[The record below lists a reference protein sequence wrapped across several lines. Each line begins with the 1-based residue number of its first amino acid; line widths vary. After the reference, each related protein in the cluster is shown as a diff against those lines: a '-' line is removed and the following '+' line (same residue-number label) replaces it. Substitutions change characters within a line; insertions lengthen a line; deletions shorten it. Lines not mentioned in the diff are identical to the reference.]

1 MRMNERKREFWRAA
15 VHILLSLSLIAL
27 VEFGMTPFELFLI
40 LIIAIST
47 SMIYKRI
54 KIPILSIFVEN
65 LERPDILKT
74 FPGRGLVFLLTGMLL
89 AYKLFPHDIAMVSM
103 IALGILDPLS
113 KIFGMSFGRT
123 LNILDPKHKKYLEGH
138 FIGGT
143 ATFLA
148 SLTLVN
154 PIEALIAAVV
164 GALSES
170 VIVDLNG
177 QALDDNVV
185 IPLSVGSVLII
196 ARIFGL

>member
-1 MRMNERKREFWRAA
+1 MNERKREFWRAA

>member
-1 MRMNERKREFWRAA
+1 MNERKREFWRAV